1 MRIRPAVS
9 TDVPSVLPMVAQICS
24 LHESWDR
31 AKYGFL
37 PDPASR
43 YHHWLTEQT
52 KGDRGLFLVA
62 DPEVSASQENSALA
76 GFLVATVEREIPIYR
91 LREYAFIHDLWVE
104 PAYRSAGVGRQLVE
118 TALQLFSQRGI
129 HQVRLDTAAINETA
143 RRLFQSCGFRVST
156 IEMLVELDRQQ

>member
-1 MRIRPAVS
+1 MRIRPAVPA
-9 TDVPSVLPMVAQICS
+9 DIPSVLPMVNQICA
-24 LHESWDR
+24 LHESWDS

-43 YHHWLTEQT
+43 YRHWLTEQV
-52 KGDRGLFLVA
+52 KGDRSVFLVA
-62 DPEVSASQENSALA
+62 DTGDSYAENSPLA

-104 PAYRSAGVGRQLVE
+104 PAFRSSGVGRQLVE

-143 RRLFQSCGFRVST
+143 RQLFQSCGFRVSS
-156 IEMLVELDRQQ
+156 IEMLVELDGQQ